1 MSRRRSLRG
10 KEIADVGVEDVK
22 GRLPERL
29 YATDRYPSERINMY
43 STIDNLLCVRDALD
57 GTEEMALLLTS
68 CFGSLFRLL
77 VRRLLMGKV
86 IHGMLTRQVVTKK
99 KYEIWPVFG
108 GNLLRFS
115 LVEFGEVTGLPCSEF
130 EEGYSIDYEMQPT
143 EDNYAYWERLI
154 GPDQDVTIEE
164 LVTMVLGDTVMPRSR
179 KLRLCLIIIV
189 DGVLVPTSQKARPS
203 LKHVNLVKNLK
214 NFAFQWGRESFLW
227 AIRTM
232 MPGPKEMGKC
242 EDPNGDF
249 CKKLRQKTIRI
260 LGFPLELQ
268 LVAFELI
275 PQLLKE
281 AGGDDSITLLTFPG
295 QLLPQHAGLNV
306 ADLRKAEY
314 DLGPMMEIS
323 ETHDDWW
330 GAWDEEKYDQKGD
343 NLLGLIKEGH
353 VFSKSDW
360 GGGDAGEPIYVY
372 REKTVGKKRKR
383 KADCGVTKAPVL
395 KQRRL
400 SACMQELGSEVM
412 RLKDVVEKQAR
423 KFEKW
428 KTFVKGKSAI
438 KKQGSVKRRGKRR
451 TLEGR
456 EGIEFHCEED
466 VLRDDGVDCKIDRKG
481 DDGPKNSA
489 RTSSEESPMLL
500 VRLPAG
506 DGVSLQWVEPGTG
519 DKVVYHALNSQTFFV
534 SEDEGSS
541 VGGGSRD
548 EGGSGDGL
556 DAPAMTAL
564 DALGVAALCDSGVG
578 SQLEGRGAA
587 EELGENKNAGSLGTP
602 AENANESENVVDVEG
617 GGADGLVVQSRLSI
631 ENENKE
637 GETVGPDG
645 MGQQING
652 SDESESEED
661 NADVA
666 LGQGEQTR
674 VVIETEI
681 KEAKTGGPDEMG
693 EQLSVENENEG
704 DKAGGSQEAGGQLSV
719 QEGKSGGTDGLG
731 EQGSDVNESE
741 SKVSESKGA
750 DVKVGKPKT
759 SVLDVSDSS
768 CGGGT
773 VRHEPLEHEGELAAV
788 LLDKD
793 QYITPA
799 IVPTDE
805 DCDYAYFE
813 RVLLANLKVEAM
825 KDAY

>member
-1 MSRRRSLRG
+1 MVL
-10 KEIADVGVEDVK
+10 E
-22 GRLPERL
+22 
-29 YATDRYPSERINMY
+29 SETK
-43 STIDNLLCVRDALD
+43 SETCESC
-57 GTEEMALLLTS
+57 EES
-68 CFGSLFRLL
+68 
-77 VRRLLMGKV
+77 
-86 IHGMLTRQVVTKK
+86 
-99 KYEIWPVFG
+99 
-108 GNLLRFS
+108 
-115 LVEFGEVTGLPCSEF
+115 
-130 EEGYSIDYEMQPT
+130 
-143 EDNYAYWERLI
+143 
-154 GPDQDVTIEE
+154 EE
-164 LVTMVLGDTVMPRSR
+164 LCFPV
-179 KLRLCLIIIV
+179 
-189 DGVLVPTSQKARPS
+189 
-203 LKHVNLVKNLK
+203 
-214 NFAFQWGRESFLW
+214 GRESFLW

-314 DLGPMMEIS
+314 DPGLVVQPMMEIS

-330 GAWDEEKYDQKGD
+330 RAWDEEKYDKKGD

-400 SACMQELGSEVM
+400 SGYFKRGTMVDAEQYMRMEARVQELGSEVM

-438 KKQGSVKRRGKRR
+438 KKQGSVKRRGKRG

-481 DDGPKNSA
+481 DDGPVLSAGGAVGEGDGRTPEHSA
-489 RTSSEESPMLL
+489 RTSSEEGPTLL
-500 VRLPAG
+500 VRLPVG

-541 VGGGSRD
+541 VGGGNRD

-587 EELGENKNAGSLGTP
+587 EELGENKNARSLGTP
-602 AENANESENVVDVEG
+602 AENANESENVVDVED

-652 SDESESEED
+652 SDKSESEED

-681 KEAKTGGPDEMG
+681 KEAKTGGADEMG
-693 EQLSVENENEG
+693 EKLSVENENEG
-704 DKAGGSQEAGGQLSV
+704 DKAGGSQEAGGQLSVQIAECV

-741 SKVSESKGA
+741 SKVGESEGA

-759 SVLDVSDSS
+759 GVLDVSDSS

-825 KDAY
+825 KICFNV